1 MSSFQEEALLART
14 MEPTTSVA
22 TARRVL
28 LVRGGVLT
36 PYSGIGG
43 AFRDL
48 KEALEAGDIS
58 GWQSAGV
65 EEYDLGERPSGMKRL
80 RERWFRHPRRV
91 KASINALHGAGQV
104 DLVFVSDQEQAHL
117 VPSSSPVPV
126 VVYVHDLFHLFPEA
140 VTLSGEVVEVGEQRP
155 GLVRRRDL
163 RRLMKGLRRADAF
176 ICSTSA
182 VADTCKHHFPNT
194 PLFQIPYAID
204 VERYAPPSSLSSAP
218 SGVESSSCNLL
229 VVGSHDP
236 RKRLAFLMRVLS
248 KLPKALADDITV
260 HHIGGDACPHGG
272 PSASSLAQQHGV
284 DWRTVG
290 SNVSDEV
297 LNGYRWHCEALLFPS
312 GAEGFGYPTVE
323 SMAAG
328 QPVLASN
335 RPAHNELMPA
345 NTCLD
350 PEDVQGWVD
359 AIVDVHAA
367 WSSRTGALRTADAS
381 LMEHVSFLAPERFNA
396 EMAQAWGT
404 VSSS

>member
-1 MSSFQEEALLART
+1 M
-14 MEPTTSVA
+14 
-22 TARRVL
+22 
-28 LVRGGVLT
+28 
-36 PYSGIGG
+36 
-43 AFRDL
+43 
-48 KEALEAGDIS
+48 
-58 GWQSAGV
+58 
-65 EEYDLGERPSGMKRL
+65 
-80 RERWFRHPRRV
+80 
-91 KASINALHGAGQV
+91 
-104 DLVFVSDQEQAHL
+104 FVSDQEQAHL

-140 VTLSGEVVEVGEQRP
+140 VAFSGEVVEVGEQRP

-163 RRLMKGLRRADAF
+163 RRLLKGLRRADAF

-204 VERYAPPSSLSSAP
+204 VERYAPPPSLPPAP

-248 KLPKALADDITV
+248 NLPKALADDITV

-272 PSASSLAQQHGV
+272 LSASSLAQQHGV

-345 NTCLD
+345 KTCLD
-350 PEDVQGWVD
+350 PEDVQGWID
-359 AIVDVHAA
+359 AIAAIHAA
-367 WSSRTGALRTADAS
+367 WSSRTGAPRTADTS

-396 EMAQAWGT
+396 EMAHAWGT

>member
-1 MSSFQEEALLART
+1 MSSFEEEALLART

-91 KASINALHGAGQV
+91 KASIDALHGAGQV

-163 RRLMKGLRRADAF
+163 RRLMKGLRRADAIF
-176 ICSTSA
+176 
-182 VADTCKHHFPNT
+182 
-194 PLFQIPYAID
+194 
-204 VERYAPPSSLSSAP
+204 E
-218 SGVESSSCNLL
+218 
-229 VVGSHDP
+229 
-236 RKRLAFLMRVLS
+236 
-248 KLPKALADDITV
+248 
-260 HHIGGDACPHGG
+260 
-272 PSASSLAQQHGV
+272 
-284 DWRTVG
+284 
-290 SNVSDEV
+290 
-297 LNGYRWHCEALLFPS
+297 
-312 GAEGFGYPTVE
+312 
-323 SMAAG
+323 
-328 QPVLASN
+328 
-335 RPAHNELMPA
+335 
-345 NTCLD
+345 
-350 PEDVQGWVD
+350 
-359 AIVDVHAA
+359 
-367 WSSRTGALRTADAS
+367 
-381 LMEHVSFLAPERFNA
+381 
-396 EMAQAWGT
+396 
-404 VSSS
+404 